1 MVARKQ
7 DLRERIAKGVS
18 RNLVG
23 RKRANLAR
31 PCVRGLD
38 LQGDGLARLLCGF
51 ASMWGFSVHLV
62 LDCSNVQGL
71 LDWFEGDVGF
81 T

>member
-1 MVARKQ
+1 MYDFGLDHV
-7 DLRERIAKGVS
+7 D
-18 RNLVG
+18 
-23 RKRANLAR
+23 
-31 PCVRGLD
+31 CVRGLD